1 MMTDIAADEY
11 ERLFMRV
18 QGKKEDTTESEGGK
32 NRTGNAPCKGAD
44 PVALKMLNKEQ
55 FNTLKH
61 RDFAMQTITIKCA
74 SCGQEKW
81 IGHYSYN
88 AFHPSKWKVIC
99 IECRRLHER
108 IRYQKDK
115 AREAKRPKV
124 YKVEQKPVKP
134 AKTWA
139 DKVKAKVATVPCAHC
154 GSVAPTDRRS
164 VRDKNNP
171 DLFISLC
178 EACCTVY
185 RGTGH
190 KKSGKK
196 RDPLPPEVEAL
207 LASDLALFSDPT
219 VDDDLGMFARELNG
233 HAALNA
239 YERLFLSRTS
249 KYVLFSPRQRRV
261 ICGIRLR
268 LTLAGVLK

>member
-1 MMTDIAADEY
+1 MEPDEY
-11 ERLFMRV
+11 ECLFNRV
-18 QGKKEDTTESEGGK
+18 QRKKEAEKEGDFHEHDGK
-32 NRTGNAPCKGAD
+32 NRTRTAPFKGAD
-44 PVALKMLNKEQ
+44 PVAMKMLNKEQ
-55 FNTLKH
+55 FATLKH

-81 IGHYSYN
+81 IGRYSYN
-88 AFHPSKWKVIC
+88 AFHPTKWKVVC
-99 IECRRLHER
+99 IECRNLHER
-108 IRYQKDK
+108 IRYQKEK
-115 AREAKRPKV
+115 AREAKRPIV
-124 YKVEQKPVKP
+124 YRLEQKPVKP

-139 DKVKAKVATVPCAHC
+139 DKIKSKVATVPCAHC
-154 GSVAPTDRRS
+154 GSQAPTDRRS
-164 VRDKNNP
+164 VRDKDNP

-178 EACCTVY
+178 EPCYTVY

-190 KKSGKK
+190 KKTGKP

-207 LASDLALFSDPT
+207 LQEDLSLYSDPS

-233 HAALNA
+233 HVALNNF
-239 YERLFLSRTS
+239 ERLFLSRTS

-261 ICGIRLR
+261 ISGIRLR